1 MVKRQEHD
9 DVYHLF
15 VLQVNIMTHHVPSVN
30 ASSDLFVIF
39 FFVCFGQSGI
49 LLKLV

>member
-39 FFVCFGQSGI
+39 FLSVLDKVASY
-49 LLKLV
+49 